1 MDDNC
6 KTTLSSKLITQ
17 KRPNNMQDCIIPD
30 VYFVT
35 GTDTDV
41 GKTVCCQALLQAA
54 NKQKRRTL
62 AYKPIAAGCE
72 QTPYGL
78 RNHDAALLQ
87 KTCNLEVAY
96 KLVNPI
102 AFTLAIAPHIAA
114 QLENK
119 PIEQSYISQGLERLK
134 SLKSDLIIV
143 EGAGGWRLPLNAHET
158 LSDWVVTQK
167 LSVILVVGMKLGC
180 LNHAILTYESIINDG
195 LKVVGWIANQVE
207 KNMPYYA
214 LNIEMLKHK
223 INAPMIAEIPHLQN
237 INEQDL
243 SAYVDFNFAAK
254 RII

>member
-1 MDDNC
+1 
-6 KTTLSSKLITQ
+6 
-17 KRPNNMQDCIIPD
+17 MQPFLTPD
-30 VYFVT
+30 IYFVT

-54 NKQKRRTL
+54 NKQKLRTL

-78 RNHDAALLQ
+78 RNHDAQLLQ

-96 KLVNPI
+96 KWVNPI
-102 AFTLAIAPHIAA
+102 AFTPAIAPHIAA

-134 SLKSDLIIV
+134 SLESDLIIV
-143 EGAGGWRLPLNAHET
+143 EGAGGWRLPLSADET
-158 LSDWVVTQK
+158 LSDWVATQK

-180 LNHAILTYESIINDG
+180 LNHAILTYESILNDG

-207 KNMPYYA
+207 KNMPFYT

-223 INAPMIAEIPHLQN
+223 INAPMIAEIPYLHN

-243 SAYVDFNFAAK
+243 SSYVYFNFATNEM
-254 RII
+254 I